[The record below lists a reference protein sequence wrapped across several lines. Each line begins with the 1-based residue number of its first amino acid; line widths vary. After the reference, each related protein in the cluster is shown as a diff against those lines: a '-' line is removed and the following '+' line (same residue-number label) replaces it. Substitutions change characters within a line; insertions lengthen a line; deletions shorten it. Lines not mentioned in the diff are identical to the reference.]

1 MRLTTYLPAS
11 LTTLLFL
18 LLLST
23 GLNLWAGGPIGAVGD
38 RPIVWD
44 MANDGPVKILLDRGD
59 LGQFDSAE
67 AYDII
72 TQAINGWD
80 TVEGSILKIEI
91 TGYFQNNVTVASDPA
106 AFGPNTN
113 NDGIVP
119 VVFDDEGAITD
130 AFLGN
135 GASNSVRG
143 FANPFSNDG
152 EKFSDG
158 RIVLNG
164 KNKNRGANG
173 FVQTT
178 THELGHLVGL
188 SHTQR
193 SLRANYTLMNP
204 FSGTMDEDD
213 FLAIVRLYPDGDFLA
228 SRGGISGTITN
239 PDGSHLSGVN
249 VIAVDSASGR
259 AYATLSDYFSGGAGR
274 FTGQSIPRRGAYNFE
289 HLPPGTYFLRM
300 EGVDPDWTGGSS
312 IASYDPPV
320 NSELIADWYNGAKES
335 GAMHVDNLNER
346 VGVVVGP
353 GERVEGIDFVQND
366 TTGLTFLSETT
377 TGANRSYNIPQ
388 GYQGVTSERYGVK
401 FRAPEA
407 GSPVMVR
414 FYVSAFPSINQDQ
427 NVVVTVHRNSTAQAA
442 DLPGTAIGSVSI
454 PYGMISAGNPNDVW
468 LHEISGLRLSANE
481 IFHISLALDGPG
493 RLNLEFFD
501 GDNHD
506 GTSYYN
512 RATEDWAPFPIEGNN
527 GGVRTGRLRM
537 EAWYSKIRPGDNR
550 VLTAIAPDPLQFD
563 PTEVSAERKKTFRLA
578 SIGNVPFRLDKFTI
592 TGAGASNFEIEEVSG
607 LPLDILPGTFR
618 EFEATFRPTGE
629 GDLNATLEID
639 GNVPTTLRLLGTGTS
654 SSIQQITAAID
665 FGQQLLNEPR
675 QIDTVVIYNRGDVG
689 LLAKRIVFSEP
700 GFRLVRPTSD
710 GFFRPGDSLSIVVE
724 FEPTEKR
731 VYNTE
736 MAFTFQ
742 PARDTVRIAITGE
755 GVDEITSVPV
765 AVAASA
771 LTIGPNPVSDQLAL
785 RLEHALAEGAEVE
798 VVLYD
803 VAGREV
809 MRESG
814 RTGSGLWQKS
824 LDVSDLPTGTY
835 RLMVVTPE
843 GRISRGVTVVR

>member
-1 MRLTTYLPAS
+1 MRLSIYLPAS
-11 LTTLLFL
+11 LTALLLFL
-18 LLLST
+18 ILSS
-23 GLNLWAGGPIGAVGD
+23 GADLRAGGPIGAFGST
-38 RPIVWD
+38 PIVWD
-44 MANDGPVKILLDRGD
+44 MANDGPIKIMLDRGD

-72 TQAINGWD
+72 MQAINGWD
-80 TVEGSILKIEI
+80 TVEGSVLKIEI
-91 TGYFQNNVTVASDPA
+91 AGYFQNNVTVASDPA

-143 FANPFSNDG
+143 FANPFANNG
-152 EKFSDG
+152 QKFDDG
-158 RIVLNG
+158 RIVING

-178 THELGHLVGL
+178 THELGHLIGL

-193 SLRANYTLMNP
+193 SLRADYTLMNP
-204 FSGTMDEDD
+204 FSGGMDEDD

-228 SRGGISGTITN
+228 NRGGISGTITN
-239 PDGSHLSGVN
+239 PDGAHLSGVN
-249 VIAVDSASGR
+249 VIAVDSATGQ
-259 AYATLSDYFSGGAGR
+259 AYATLSDYFSGGRGR
-274 FTGQSIPRRGAYNFE
+274 FTPPTVPRRGFYTFE
-289 HLPPGTYFLRM
+289 HLPPGTYFIRM

-312 IASYDPPV
+312 VASYDPPI
-320 NSELIADWYNGAKES
+320 NSEVIADWYNGEKES

-346 VGVVVGP
+346 VGVVVGS
-353 GERVEGIDFVQND
+353 GESVEGIDFVQND
-366 TTGLTFLSETT
+366 TTGLTFLSEMT

-388 GYQGVTSERYGVK
+388 GYQGITSERYAVK

-414 FYVSAFPSINQDQ
+414 FYVSAFPSLNQDQ
-427 NVVVTVHRNSTAQAA
+427 NVVVTVHRNSTSQAA
-442 DLPGTAIGSVSI
+442 DLPGTEIGSVSI

-468 LHEISGLRLSANE
+468 LHEISGMQIGANE
-481 IFHISLALDGPG
+481 LFHISLALDGPG

-512 RATEDWAPFPIEGNN
+512 RATEEWAPFPIEGNN

-550 VLTAIAPDPLQFD
+550 VLTALSPDPLQFD
-563 PTEVSAERKKTFRLA
+563 QTEVSAATKRTFRLA
-578 SIGNVPFRLDKFTI
+578 SIGTVPFRLDQFTI
-592 TGAGASNFEIEEVSG
+592 TGAGAGNFEVEEVSG
-607 LPLDILPGTFR
+607 LPLEIAPGTFR
-618 EFEATFRPTGE
+618 EFEATFRPTRE
-629 GDLNATLEID
+629 GNLNATLEID
-639 GNVPTTLRLLGTGTS
+639 GNVPTSLSLLGTGAS
-654 SSIQQITAAID
+654 SSIQQVTAAID
-665 FGQQLLNEPR
+665 FGQQLLNEAR
-675 QIDTVVIYNRGDVG
+675 QIDTVVIYNRGDVA
-689 LLAKRIVFSEP
+689 LVAKRILFTEP

-731 VYNTE
+731 SYNTE
-736 MAFTFQ
+736 MAFYFQ

-755 GVDEITSVPV
+755 GVDEITSVP
-765 AVAASA
+765 AAIA
-771 LTIGPNPVSDQLAL
+771 AGVLTIGPNPVNDQLAI
-785 RLEHALAEGAEVE
+785 RLEHTLTEGAEVE
-798 VVLYD
+798 VILYD

-814 RTGSGLWQKS
+814 RTGGQIWQKS
-824 LDVSDLPTGTY
+824 IDLRALPNGIY

-843 GRISRGVTVVR
+843 GRVSRGVTILR